1 MIGLDV
7 PCKVALACVVPR
19 TYRLAEITVES
30 GYKCSIKARVSPKK
44 KKNLP
49 CLRTRARLRGSNEG
63 GQLVLHIAVGGF
75 DAAVRDRAV
84 LRGLHGGP
92 SKTGRANRPRSS
104 SENPESQR
112 MK

>member
-19 TYRLAEITVES
+19 TDRLAEIAVED
-30 GYKCSIKARVSPKK
+30 AASPFGWLATKK
-44 KKNLP
+44 KTLP

-75 DAAVRDRAV
+75 DAAVCDRAA
-84 LRGLHGGP
+84 LRGLHGCP
-92 SKTGRANRPRSS
+92 SKTVRGKQVA
-104 SENPESQR
+104 Q
-112 MK
+112 

>member
-1 MIGLDV
+1 V
-7 PCKVALACVVPR
+7 RSASN
-19 TYRLAEITVES
+19 RLVGRDNMGKNRCLMSA
-30 GYKCSIKARVSPKK
+30 PK

-92 SKTGRANRPRSS
+92 K
-104 SENPESQR
+104 
-112 MK
+112 